1 MPYRRYHYRGRHRG
15 GRDRAL
21 QHIAEAREFSREVGG
36 ADEDVKKYFFSLPSN
51 QLRPI
56 LDEYEKKY
64 GRKAREYAE
73 EVGLSGWRSGRVTM
87 SGMVKKRLFNLL
99 PPRMPLLAKYS
110 LVENLWNHYGPRS
123 KKI

>member
-1 MPYRRYHYRGRHRG
+1 MPYRRYNYRGRHRR

-51 QLRPI
+51 QLRSI

-64 GRKAREYAE
+64 GRKAREY
-73 EVGLSGWRSGRVTM
+73 GRRWGYRAGVR
-87 SGMVKKRLFNLL
+87 GV
-99 PPRMPLLAKYS
+99 
-110 LVENLWNHYGPRS
+110 
-123 KKI
+123 